1 MQAALSQSSMRA
13 PLWRQV
19 LTPGLVALYGV
30 AFLSG
35 FSLGVFNPLVALLM
49 SEQGISDT
57 WIGLTATAYFLVI
70 AVAAHAVA
78 RALVRVSLPLVITT
92 GLLVSAAIALILPL
106 ANGLPEWIGLRIALG
121 LAVCLYVIGGQTGLN
136 YAAGENVRATA
147 AALHGGAFGLGFA
160 LSPVIGSFLYLISPS
175 AAFRTAAFLIASGA
189 VLVAFRLPRI
199 RVEAPASGRSV
210 SHRVRL
216 PAFAG
221 FTYGFFEGAFVALF
235 SIYLLR
241 QGVSIAQGG
250 VALSLF
256 VVGGVLGMGPISFWG
271 DRLGRERMLAAAA
284 LTGVG
289 AILVLVLRA
298 DATGSM
304 IGATLLGLSLGPV
317 FPLALAMIGARLPK
331 TELAAGSS
339 VFTAWFA
346 YGCAAGPLVA
356 AGAMSVMGPPGLFAG
371 TFALLIFLAI
381 WAYRARHE
389 YPPPRLAAETDS
401 SVTQQSTFMTSQT
414 PIFTRRG
421 FLAGCTVVVGGA
433 AGSAYAIGELGK
445 PDPSAEPYE
454 HWHQRSPRDLSDLQ
468 FIAMCGVLAAN
479 PHNTQ
484 PWRFRIESDLIEIR
498 SDEDRH
504 LGSADPERRMMK
516 MALGCALDNMMI
528 AARSLGYLDAREI
541 IEPDSER
548 ILLNLGS
555 KSATRSGTAP
565 EDALFEAIFARQTV
579 RAPFDPTQ
587 PVPFALTAA
596 LSQRAAELNISLRWY
611 REPSLR
617 DAIAEVHR
625 SGVRAWMAEP
635 QRHVDAMKWWRHTRQ
650 QWHAQRDG
658 ISIYTSALPAFFR
671 AAGPVLVSR
680 EQLEGDFG
688 REQEIGW
695 VDSIV
700 QQTPVWA
707 VMHAPRDDWASCVNA
722 GRLLERMYLEA
733 TRTGY
738 GLCPLAYA
746 AEHPD
751 SSERLKTVLNIP
763 EREHVFIACRLGQGP
778 QLERSVRR
786 ELTTFITQ
794 SS

>member
-1 MQAALSQSSMRA
+1 MQAATSQSVMRA
-13 PLWRQV
+13 PVWAQV

-30 AFLSG
+30 AFFSG
-35 FSLGVFNPLVALLM
+35 FSLGVFNPLIALLM

-57 WIGLTATAYFLVI
+57 NIGLTATAYFLVI
-70 AVAAHAVA
+70 AVAAHWVA
-78 RALVRVSLPLVITT
+78 RALVRFGLPKVITT
-92 GLLVSAAIALILPL
+92 GLLASAAIALLLPV

-121 LAVCLYVIGGQTGLN
+121 LAVCLFVIGGQTGLN
-136 YAAGENVRATA
+136 YAAEESVRATA

-160 LSPVIGSFLYLISPS
+160 LSPVIGSFLYLIEPS
-175 AAFRTAAFLIASGA
+175 AAFRTAAFLIACGA
-189 VLVAFRLPRI
+189 LWVALRLPRVH
-199 RVEAPASGRSV
+199 VELPASTRDV
-210 SHRVRL
+210 LHRVRL

-250 VALSLF
+250 IALSLF

-271 DRLGRERMLAAAA
+271 DRLGRERMLAVAA
-284 LTGVG
+284 LTGVV

-331 TELAAGSS
+331 AELAAGSS

-356 AGAMSVMGPPGLFAG
+356 AGAMSVMGPRGLFAG
-371 TFALLIFLAI
+371 TFVLLIGLAI
-381 WAYRARHE
+381 WSYRARNE
-389 YPPPRLAAETDS
+389 YPPAGLADATDS
-401 SVTQQSTFMTSQT
+401 SFTRHSIVMTPQK
-414 PIFTRRG
+414 PIITRRG

-445 PDPSAEPYE
+445 PDPKAEPYE
-454 HWHQRSPRDLSDLQ
+454 HWNRQSPQGMSDLE
-468 FIAMCGVLAAN
+468 FITMCGVLASN

-484 PWRFRIESDLIEIR
+484 PWRFELRPDSIEIR
-498 SDEDRH
+498 SDEARH
-504 LGSADPERRMMK
+504 LGAADPERRMMK
-516 MALGCALDNMMI
+516 MALGCALDNMII
-528 AARSLGYLDAREI
+528 AAGNLGYQDAREV
-541 IEPDSER
+541 IEPNSQR
-548 ILLNLGS
+548 VLLELGA
-555 KSATRSGTAP
+555 KSATQAVP
-565 EDALFEAIFARQTV
+565 NDPLFEAIFARQTC
-579 RAPFDPTQ
+579 RAPFEPTQ
-587 PVPFALTAA
+587 TVSSALTTA
-596 LSQRAAELNISLRWY
+596 LSRRAAELNVSLRWY
-611 REPSLR
+611 REQSLR

-625 SGVRAWMAEP
+625 LGVRAWMAEP

-650 QWHAQRDG
+650 EWHAQRDG

-671 AAGPVLVSR
+671 TSGPVLVSR

-700 QQTPVWA
+700 QQTPLWA
-707 VMHAPRDDWASCVNA
+707 VLHAPRDDWGSCVNA

-733 TRTGY
+733 TRSGY

-746 AEHPD
+746 AEHPAV
-751 SSERLKTVLNIP
+751 SERLKVVLNIP

-778 QLERSVRR
+778 RLERSVRR
-786 ELTTFITQ
+786 ELTTFVGQ
-794 SS
+794 ST